1 MIAHLAKRSHL
12 VKMKYFKIAVIIIV
26 LAIVWRVV
34 DTVRHAG
41 QFKTIEPHFGGQCQK
56 ISGAIGAED
65 ITIHPQTGVA
75 FISSSDR
82 RAIFRGEPA
91 QGTIYAYDL
100 KAAKPQ
106 LKNLTKD
113 FKSHFAPHGISLFLS
128 ENNQVSLFVVNHR
141 GAEEHAIE
149 IFDYHDST
157 LVHRESI
164 RGELMNSPN
173 DVVAVGPRRFYVTN
187 DHGNFSALGRTLEE
201 YLQLARSYVL
211 YYDGQ
216 NFKKA
221 AEDIAYAN
229 GINASHDGE
238 TIYVAACVGL
248 KINVYARDT
257 ASGALKFKND
267 IPLGTGVDNIE
278 LDAVGN
284 LWAAAHP
291 QLLTF
296 TKHAKDA
303 TKYSPSEI
311 IKINVGENG
320 GYQIDQI
327 YLNAGEEI
335 SGSSVG
341 AVFGQKL
348 LIGSVFE
355 NHFLVCE
362 RQ

>member
-1 MIAHLAKRSHL
+1 
-12 VKMKYFKIAVIIIV
+12 MKLKIVIPLFLL
-26 LAIVWRVV
+26 LAIAWRII

-41 QFKTIEPHFGGQCQK
+41 EFKTLKPHFRRCQK
-56 ISGAIGAED
+56 ISGAVGAED
-65 ITIHPQTGVA
+65 ITIHPQSGVA
-75 FISSSDR
+75 FISSNDR
-82 RAIFRGEPA
+82 RALLAGEQTPGA
-91 QGTIYAYDL
+91 IYAYDL
-100 KAAKPQ
+100 KSETPA
-106 LKNLTKD
+106 LKNLTQD
-113 FKSHFAPHGISLFLS
+113 FAQPFHPHGISLYLG
-128 ENNQVSLFVVNHR
+128 ENGEASLFVVNHR
-141 GAEEHAIE
+141 PDGEFIE
-149 IFDYHDST
+149 IFDYQDSI

-173 DVVAVGPRRFYVTN
+173 DVVAIGPRSFYVTN
-187 DHGNFSALGRTLEE
+187 DHGNVSTFGRTIEE
-201 YLQLARSYVL
+201 YLQLERSYVL

-216 NFKKA
+216 GFEKVA
-221 AEDIAYAN
+221 QDIAYAN
-229 GINASHDGE
+229 GINVSHDGQ

-257 ASGALKFKND
+257 ASGALKFKKE

-278 LDAVGN
+278 LDAEGN

-296 TKHAKDA
+296 TKHAKDPA
-303 TKYSPSEI
+303 KHSPSEI
-311 IKINVGENG
+311 LKISFGENG
-320 GYQIDQI
+320 DHQIEQI

-355 NHFLVCE
+355 KHFLVCE

>member
-1 MIAHLAKRSHL
+1 
-12 VKMKYFKIAVIIIV
+12 MKYFKIAAVVAV

-41 QFKTIEPHFGGQCQK
+41 EFKTIKPHFSGPCQK
-56 ISGAIGAED
+56 INGAVGAED

-91 QGTIYAYDL
+91 QGAIYAYDL

-141 GAEEHAIE
+141 GAEEHAVE

-164 RGELMNSPN
+164 RGELMTSPN
-173 DVVAVGPRRFYVTN
+173 DVVAIEPRRFYVTN
-187 DHGNFSALGRTLEE
+187 DHGNTSALGRTLEE

-248 KINVYARDT
+248 KINVYARDA
-257 ASGALKFKND
+257 ASGALQLAKE

-278 LDAVGN
+278 LDAEGN

-296 TKHAKDA
+296 TRHAKDA
-303 TKYSPSEI
+303 SKLSPSEI
-311 IKINVGENG
+311 LKISFNANG
-320 GYQIDQI
+320 DYKIDQI
-327 YLNAGEEI
+327 YLNNGEEI

-341 AVFGQKL
+341 AVFENRL
-348 LIGSVFE
+348 VIGAVFE

>member
-1 MIAHLAKRSHL
+1 LK
-12 VKMKYFKIAVIIIV
+12 
-26 LAIVWRVV
+26 
-34 DTVRHAG
+34 
-41 QFKTIEPHFGGQCQK
+41 PHFRRCQK
-56 ISGAIGAED
+56 ISGAVGAED
-65 ITIHPQTGVA
+65 ITIHPQSGVA
-75 FISSSDR
+75 FISSNDR
-82 RAIFRGEPA
+82 RALLAGEQTPGA
-91 QGTIYAYDL
+91 IYAYDL
-100 KAAKPQ
+100 KSETPA
-106 LKNLTKD
+106 LKNLTQD
-113 FKSHFAPHGISLFLS
+113 FAQPFHPHGISLYLG
-128 ENNQVSLFVVNHR
+128 ENGEASLFVVNHR
-141 GAEEHAIE
+141 PDGEFIE
-149 IFDYHDST
+149 IFDYQDSI

-173 DVVAVGPRRFYVTN
+173 DVVAIGPRSFYVTN
-187 DHGNFSALGRTLEE
+187 DHGNVSTFGRTIEE
-201 YLQLARSYVL
+201 YLQLERSYVL

-216 NFKKA
+216 GFEKVA
-221 AEDIAYAN
+221 QDIAYAN
-229 GINASHDGE
+229 GINVSHDGQ

-257 ASGALKFKND
+257 ASGALKFKKE

-278 LDAVGN
+278 LDAEGN

-296 TKHAKDA
+296 TKHAKDPA
-303 TKYSPSEI
+303 KHSPSEI
-311 IKINVGENG
+311 LKISFGENG
-320 GYQIDQI
+320 DHQIEQI

-355 NHFLVCE
+355 KHFLVCE

>member
-1 MIAHLAKRSHL
+1 
-12 VKMKYFKIAVIIIV
+12 MKLKIIV
-26 LAIVWRVV
+26 PLFLLLAIAWRVI

-41 QFKTIEPHFGGQCQK
+41 EFKTIKPHFSGQCEK
-56 ISGAIGAED
+56 ISGAVGAED

-75 FISSSDR
+75 FISSNDR
-82 RAIFRGEPA
+82 RALLAGEQTTGA
-91 QGTIYAYDL
+91 IYAYDL
-100 KAAKPQ
+100 KSETPA
-106 LKNLTKD
+106 LKNLTQD
-113 FKSHFAPHGISLFLS
+113 FAQPFHPHGISLYPGDGG
-128 ENNQVSLFVVNHR
+128 EASLFVVNHR
-141 GAEEHAIE
+141 PGGEFIE

-164 RGELMNSPN
+164 RGELMTSPN
-173 DVVAVGPRRFYVTN
+173 DVVAVGPRSFYVTN
-187 DHGNFSALGRTLEE
+187 DHGNVSQFGRTLEE

-221 AEDIAYAN
+221 AEDLLYAN
-229 GINASHDGE
+229 GINVSHDGK
-238 TIYVAACVGL
+238 TIYVAACTGL
-248 KINVYARDT
+248 KIHLYDRDI
-257 ASGALKFKND
+257 ASGLLKLKRE

-278 LDAVGN
+278 LDAGGN
-284 LWAAAHP
+284 LWVAAHP

-296 TKHAKDA
+296 TRHAKDA
-303 TKYSPSEI
+303 ATSSPSEI
-311 IKINVGENG
+311 LKISFDEDGD
-320 GYQIDQI
+320 YRIDQI

-355 NHFLVCE
+355 KYFLVCE
-362 RQ
+362 MK